1 MIITEPLAFTYKDIE
16 NNFSQEN
23 NAYVH
28 WVTAPLMC
36 YYQPKITFYGVS
48 TQILVPRSTPSTQP
62 GVCPLQGQQEAP

>member
-1 MIITEPLAFTYKDIE
+1 MIITEPLALNHKDLE

-36 YYQPKITFYGVS
+36 YYQPKVTFNEVS
-48 TQILVPRSTPSTQP
+48 TQILVPRSTPLTDP
-62 GVCPLQGQQEAP
+62 GVCPQGEQVAP